1 MKPCGYF
8 VFYPFDTGILFCWSF
23 LVLGRYL
30 ALIIDFFSSLSCN
43 YLFLWIFVLF
53 FLSFIIILSFVVA
66 YAIPI
71 LISLI
76 LLLYLI
82 ELSYISF
89 EVIYKRFF
97 ILKVEQM
104 LCQFVMLFLF
114 WYFTQFHLLDVSIW
128 HLYSNRKL
136 NLLNWTILINNHI
149 DLYGNSHQNFK
160 QHREI
165 NTS

>member
-1 MKPCGYF
+1 MKPCGNF
-8 VFYPFDTGILFCWSF
+8 VFYPFDAGRLFCWSL

-30 ALIIDFFSSLSCN
+30 AVIVDLLSSLSCN
-43 YLFLWIFVLF
+43 YLFLWIIVLF

-89 EVIYKRFF
+89 EVIYKWFF
-97 ILKVEQM
+97 YTKGWTNALSI
-104 LCQFVMLFLF
+104 CNAISFLIF
-114 WYFTQFHLLDVSIW
+114 FSMSPFRCV
-128 HLYSNRKL
+128 
-136 NLLNWTILINNHI
+136 NLTFI
-149 DLYGNSHQNFK
+149 Q
-160 QHREI
+160 
-165 NTS
+165 